1 MWVFLV
7 VGDYICCGSH
17 RVNIKPTSRAKP
29 AYRLRKKVSKYDIAL
44 RFSTEDAGDFRS
56 VDCKSLDS

>member
-29 AYRLRKKVSKYDIAL
+29 AYHLRKKVSKYDIAL
-44 RFSTEDAGDFRS
+44 RFSTEDAGNFRS